1 MSYDTSITLCGN
13 ICFEPELKQLADGK
27 STLSLNIAVNKVVNE
42 EKRTSYFDVTLWGKP
57 AEHAAKTLTK
67 GDRVI
72 VFGEPKQRSY
82 EDKDGNKRS
91 AVEIVASDIGP
102 SLMWSTAEI
111 NRSK

>member
-13 ICFEPELKQLADGK
+13 LCFEPEIKFLNDGK
-27 STLSLNIAVNKVVNE
+27 ATLSLYIAVNKVVGE

-57 AEHAAKTLTK
+57 AEHAANTLKK

>member
-13 ICFEPELKQLADGK
+13 LCFEPEIKFLNDGK
-27 STLSLNIAVNKVVNE
+27 ATLSLNIAVNKVVGE

-57 AEHAAKTLTK
+57 AEHAANILKK

>member
-13 ICFEPELKQLADGK
+13 LCFEPEIKFLNDGK
-27 STLSLNIAVNKVVNE
+27 ATLSLNIAVNKVVGE

-57 AEHAAKTLTK
+57 AEHAAKTLKK

-82 EDKDGNKRS
+82 ADKDGKQRS